1 MTREVGE
8 VEANSNKTRRIMK
21 WAIEKTQEEVEN
33 EEIMINNHTCKDNK
47 EDAQVVIEISE
58 NEMSATI
65 FIIPPNGGRI
75 PTYEEILEKLK
86 ARKIVYGI
94 DYDKIKTVLSKGLF
108 NSTIQIA
115 SGKPVK
121 NGENGYVNY
130 FFKTILDLRPKEL
143 KNGSV
148 DFYNLDLV
156 NNVKEGELL
165 AEIVPPTK
173 GFHGKTVTG
182 KNIPAKDGKEARIRA
197 GKNIATS
204 EDGHKYFSKI
214 DGQPILHDSKLSVL
228 PILEIKGDVGPATG
242 NINFLG
248 SVIVRGNVKSGF
260 AIKADG
266 DIEINGIVEA
276 AEIVSG
282 GSIKINRGVQGQG
295 KGILKAKND
304 FSAKYIENATVEAEQ
319 NINIFESAMHSFL
332 FAGRKIKLQGKKGL
346 IVGGMAKAGE
356 GLSAKT
362 IGSPMSTYTEIE
374 VGINP
379 NLKKEYREL
388 NIKLQQIDNDLKKI
402 HQAIQVLSRLKDRGS
417 LTDDK
422 KDLYV
427 KLLKTKE
434 TLLQQQTNLNS
445 KKEKYDL
452 MFSFST
458 RSKVSAFNVVYS
470 GVNIIIGNASLKLRD
485 QIKHATFY
493 YYEGQIRFGP
503 YES

>member
-1 MTREVGE
+1 
-8 VEANSNKTRRIMK
+8 
-21 WAIEKTQEEVEN
+21 
-33 EEIMINNHTCKDNK
+33 
-47 EDAQVVIEISE
+47 
-58 NEMSATI
+58 
-65 FIIPPNGGRI
+65 
-75 PTYEEILEKLK
+75 
-86 ARKIVYGI
+86 
-94 DYDKIKTVLSKGLF
+94 
-108 NSTIQIA
+108 
-115 SGKPVK
+115 
-121 NGENGYVNY
+121 
-130 FFKTILDLRPKEL
+130 
-143 KNGSV
+143 
-148 DFYNLDLV
+148 
-156 NNVKEGELL
+156 
-165 AEIVPPTK
+165 
-173 GFHGKTVTG
+173 
-182 KNIPAKDGKEARIRA
+182 
-197 GKNIATS
+197 
-204 EDGHKYFSKI
+204 
-214 DGQPILHDSKLSVL
+214 
-228 PILEIKGDVGPATG
+228 
-242 NINFLG
+242 
-248 SVIVRGNVKSGF
+248 
-260 AIKADG
+260 
-266 DIEINGIVEA
+266 
-276 AEIVSG
+276 
-282 GSIKINRGVQGQG
+282 
-295 KGILKAKND
+295 
-304 FSAKYIENATVEAEQ
+304 
-319 NINIFESAMHSFL
+319 
-332 FAGRKIKLQGKKGL
+332 
-346 IVGGMAKAGE
+346 MAKAGE

-379 NLKKEYREL
+379 NLKKEYQEL